1 MDDKNKD
8 KIKGDGIRRGIIIVR
23 PCTVEENVGKISGEA
38 HVGYPAEGKQFSFE
52 HAKFAE
58 LLKKQEAFKNLKFSE
73 KIGIAKFEH
82 AGKTVLFSVSG
93 RIIVRAANDS
103 EDVFETVRLAAET
116 AWHAAKCPVHGQL
129 AGKCVEKQ
137 LECVAAAKPPQ
148 LKV

>member
-1 MDDKNKD
+1 MIE
-8 KIKGDGIRRGIIIVR
+8 IKRGIIIIR

-38 HVGYPAEGKQFSFE
+38 HVSYQAEGKQFSFE
-52 HAKFAE
+52 RKKFGE
-58 LLKKQEAFKNLKFSE
+58 LLAGQKAFEKLKFSE

-82 AGKTVLFSVSG
+82 EGKIVLFSVSG
-93 RIIVRAANDS
+93 RIIVRAARDS
-103 EDVFETVRLAAET
+103 EDVFDTVKLAAET
-116 AWHAAKCPVHGQL
+116 AWHSAICPVHGQL